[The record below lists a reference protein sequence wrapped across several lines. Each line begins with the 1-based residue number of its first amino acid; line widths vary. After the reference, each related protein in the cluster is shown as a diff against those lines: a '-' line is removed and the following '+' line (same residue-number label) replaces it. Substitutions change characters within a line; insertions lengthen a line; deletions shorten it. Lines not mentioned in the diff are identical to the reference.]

1 MQTKLVRINLVVAA
15 GLTAAPDGRTG
26 LEKQMDDECL
36 AQSAGG
42 FRLVSTFVHQ
52 QDLILVFQKP

>member
-1 MQTKLVRINLVVAA
+1 MQTKLVRINLVVASA
-15 GLTAAPDGRTG
+15 QPAAPDGRTA
-26 LEKQMDDECL
+26 LEAQIDNLCV
-36 AQSAGG
+36 AQSVGE